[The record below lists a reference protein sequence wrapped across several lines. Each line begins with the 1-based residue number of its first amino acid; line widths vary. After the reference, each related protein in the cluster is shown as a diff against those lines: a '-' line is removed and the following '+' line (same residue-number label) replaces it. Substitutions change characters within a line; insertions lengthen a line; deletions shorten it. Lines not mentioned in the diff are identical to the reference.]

1 MDEKEKR
8 KIEKRIMIGSFLL
21 LLCAAG
27 YLLYS
32 AFVLKRIGPEYNV
45 IIFGCLLLFW
55 VLTDVVSVICTKG
68 FEGKTEVQKKAYWMY
83 AVMDLAGLAGLG
95 YFAVSMSNNGG
106 MIGALIYAF
115 TMMGK
120 RKYKDEYMGITEKED
135 EEEDAPEEL
144 ADGEAQET
152 DSPEELTDK
161 EAQETDALEE
171 LADGEAQETEEE
183 N

>member
-8 KIEKRIMIGSFLL
+8 KIEKRIMAGSFLL

-45 IIFGCLLLFW
+45 VIFGCLLLFW
-55 VLTDVVSVICTKG
+55 VLTDVVSVHCTKG
-68 FEGKTEVQKKAYWMY
+68 FEGKTEAQRKAYWVY
-83 AVMDLAGLAGLG
+83 ALMDLVGLAGLG

-135 EEEDAPEEL
+135 EDEQE
-144 ADGEAQET
+144 GAQEALT
-152 DSPEELTDK
+152 GEDVSEE
-161 EAQETDALEE
+161 ETLEE
-171 LADGEAQETEEE
+171 ETPEIGMKEESQEE
-183 N
+183 NQE